1 MNEILIKFSIIFVL
15 FFLIVFLVYFV
26 FTRPEKFIKSKK
38 NKIKLIETFHLDN
51 KKKIV
56 LLSCKEKEYLILLS
70 QSSNMMIDT
79 FKNNEIITDDIKIP
93 NLKNK
98 SVDNAQ
104 TNIGNGMI
112 R

>member
-1 MNEILIKFSIIFVL
+1 MDEILIKFSIIFVL
-15 FFLIVFLVYFV
+15 FCFVVFLIYFV
-26 FTRPEKFIKSKK
+26 FTRPEKFLKSKK

-70 QSSNMMIDT
+70 QNSNMMIDT
-79 FKNNEIITDDIKIP
+79 LKNNEIITEDIKIP

-98 SVDNAQ
+98 PDDNHQ
-104 TNIGNGMI
+104 INIGNGMI